1 MALADMGAVAL
12 EQEGTV
18 ADPVLEGMVV
28 DLALEDTVLDLEL
41 EDTVLDLEP
50 EATVALVLQLDMEL
64 EVGGQWLYVKNARSL
79 HTLLHI
85 FSRPCRCPCVAN
97 SAFGCGPGPHL
108 HLESITGS
116 GTT

>member
-1 MALADMGAVAL
+1 MVHLEQELVALADMGAVAL

-64 EVGGQWLYVKNARSL
+64 EI
-79 HTLLHI
+79 TT
-85 FSRPCRCPCVAN
+85 VAVPEV
-97 SAFGCGPGPHL
+97 ADQEMALDVIRTRLWTPDRVIRMDRMEIL
-108 HLESITGS
+108 VQATMEE
-116 GTT
+116 